1 MVNYKQLCSRC
12 KKNYVPASWRDRYIQ
27 CYDCQKKELSAE
39 IENKDFKKLFNI
51 PEEFYKKNSFLRDI
65 KLKYIRFK
73 TLTERQIS
81 AFKETVKKMKES
93 K

>member
-12 KKNYVPASWRDRYIQ
+12 KK
-27 CYDCQKKELSAE
+27 
-39 IENKDFKKLFNI
+39 
-51 PEEFYKKNSFLRDI
+51 
-65 KLKYIRFK
+65 KYIRFK